1 MGVPKKKRSKSRQR
15 SRQSQ
20 QKLSSPS
27 IGNCPHCKAP
37 LLSHFVCSECGYYK
51 GKQAVI
57 IQAKKEKGKG
67 EEKEKGKGK
76 RKEKGKGKKKE
87 KG

>member
-27 IGNCPHCKAP
+27 IGYCPQCKVP
-37 LLSHFVCSECGYYK
+37 VLSHFACPECGYYK

-57 IQAKKEKGKG
+57 IQAKKEK
-67 EEKEKGKGK
+67 EKK
-76 RKEKGKGKKKE
+76 KKKE

>member
-20 QKLSSPS
+20 QKLSLPS
-27 IGNCPHCKAP
+27 ISCCPKCKAP
-37 LLSHFVCSECGYYK
+37 ILSHFACPECGYYK

-57 IQAKKEKGKG
+57 IQAKKEKETK
-67 EEKEKGKGK
+67 EEKGTKKEKRTKKKKGKG
-76 RKEKGKGKKKE
+76 
-87 KG
+87 